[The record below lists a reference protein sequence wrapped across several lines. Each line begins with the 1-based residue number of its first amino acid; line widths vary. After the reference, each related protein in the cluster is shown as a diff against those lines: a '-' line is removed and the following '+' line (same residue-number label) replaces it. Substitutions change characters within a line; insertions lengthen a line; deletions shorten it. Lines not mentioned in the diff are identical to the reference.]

1 MNGLIVFI
9 LILIIFPI
17 YTRRVVDAFSEGRL
31 PFFIPTGASFIIFV
45 LDIANGSPYLFMYLF
60 VFEILYVFSMSIY
73 ERENPIG
80 AIIWAIIIPVSVG
93 IVTIGILDIFDFGG
107 MEDIGD
113 LGDTGDGQ
121 PEGNNGEIGST
132 AENGDL
138 ASENGIDLDGDGE
151 TEGFDVDGD
160 GEIEHNIVGV
170 EVPDTESVDG
180 YVTDE
185 GTKVGAYVRTEPDST
200 TLNNLDPE

>member
-1 MNGLIVFI
+1 MSTNGLIMFI
-9 LILIIFPI
+9 LILIICPI
-17 YTRRVVDAFSEGRL
+17 CARRVVYAFSEGRFPL
-31 PFFIPTGASFIIFV
+31 FIPTGASFIIFV
-45 LDIANGSPYLFMYLF
+45 LDIANGSPYFFMYLF

-73 ERENPIG
+73 ERENPIE
-80 AIIWAIIIPVSVG
+80 AIIWAIIIPVAVG

-132 AENGDL
+132 AG
-138 ASENGIDLDGDGE
+138 NGIDLDGDGE
-151 TEGFDVDGD
+151 IEGFDVDGD